1 MAVWKGIRST
11 ETDVK
16 VYAQDC
22 SYRRKGLL
30 LKKKECETGEA
41 ENQKEEKNTLLSD
54 ESRGIPEKGHPQLL
68 F

>member
-1 MAVWKGIRST
+1 MLRTAATV
-11 ETDVK
+11 EK
-16 VYAQDC
+16 VFF
-22 SYRRKGLL
+22 